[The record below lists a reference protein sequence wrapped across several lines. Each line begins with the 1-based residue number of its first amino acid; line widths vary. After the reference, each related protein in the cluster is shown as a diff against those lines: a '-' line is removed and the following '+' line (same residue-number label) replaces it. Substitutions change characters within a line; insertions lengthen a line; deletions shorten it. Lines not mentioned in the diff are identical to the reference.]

1 MNLLAIMKTDNH
13 FSSKVFSKSL
23 FYIKLLITNYL
34 EKNRNRKGIWSTTI
48 KKIINNNNSNSFSH
62 LPLSF
67 FYIYIKYSSSK
78 GYSLE
83 KT

>member
-1 MNLLAIMKTDNH
+1 MKTDNH

-48 KKIINNNNSNSFSH
+48 KNIINNNNSNSFSH

>member
-1 MNLLAIMKTDNH
+1 MKKQYDINI
-13 FSSKVFSKSL
+13 KYFSKSV

-34 EKNRNRKGIWSTTI
+34 EKNRNRKGIWSTAT
-48 KKIINNNNSNSFSH
+48 KNIINNNNSNSFSH

-78 GYSLE
+78 GYSVE
-83 KT
+83 KL

>member
-1 MNLLAIMKTDNH
+1 MKTDNH
-13 FSSKVFSKSL
+13 ISSKVFSKSL
-23 FYIKLLITNYL
+23 FYIKILITNYL

-48 KKIINNNNSNSFSH
+48 KNIINNNNSNSFRH
-62 LPLSF
+62 LPLSL

>member
-13 FSSKVFSKSL
+13 FSSKFFSKSL

-48 KKIINNNNSNSFSH
+48 KNIINNNNSNSFSH

>member
-48 KKIINNNNSNSFSH
+48 KNIINNNNSNSFSH

>member
-1 MNLLAIMKTDNH
+1 MNLLAIMKIDNH

-48 KKIINNNNSNSFSH
+48 KNIINNNNSNSFSH

>member
-1 MNLLAIMKTDNH
+1 MKIDNH
-13 FSSKVFSKSL
+13 ISSKVFSKSL

-34 EKNRNRKGIWSTTI
+34 EKNRNRKGIWQTTI
-48 KKIINNNNSNSFSH
+48 KNIINNNNRNSFSY
-62 LPLSF
+62 LPLSL
-67 FYIYIKYSSSK
+67 FYFYIKYSSSK

>member
-1 MNLLAIMKTDNH
+1 MKINNH
-13 FSSKVFSKSL
+13 FNSKVFSKSL

-34 EKNRNRKGIWSTTI
+34 EKNRNRKGIWQITTKNII
-48 KKIINNNNSNSFSH
+48 KNNNRNSFSH

>member
-1 MNLLAIMKTDNH
+1 MKTDNH
-13 FSSKVFSKSL
+13 INSKVFSKSL

-34 EKNRNRKGIWSTTI
+34 EKNRNRKGIWQTTI
-48 KKIINNNNSNSFSH
+48 KNIIKNNNSNSFNH

>member
-1 MNLLAIMKTDNH
+1 MKKDNH
-13 FSSKVFSKSL
+13 FNIKVFSKSL

-34 EKNRNRKGIWSTTI
+34 EKNRNRKGIWQTTI
-48 KKIINNNNSNSFSH
+48 KNIINNNNRNSFRH
-62 LPLSF
+62 LLLSF
-67 FYIYIKYSSSK
+67 FYFYIKYSSSK

>member
-13 FSSKVFSKSL
+13 FSSKVFSKSF

-34 EKNRNRKGIWSTTI
+34 EKNRNRKGIWQTTI
-48 KKIINNNNSNSFSH
+48 KNIINNNNSNSFSH

>member
-1 MNLLAIMKTDNH
+1 MNLIAIMKTDNH
-13 FSSKVFSKSL
+13 ISSKVFSKSV

-34 EKNRNRKGIWSTTI
+34 EKNRNRKGIWQTTI
-48 KKIINNNNSNSFSH
+48 KNIINNNNSNSFSH

>member
-1 MNLLAIMKTDNH
+1 MNLIAIMKTDNH
-13 FSSKVFSKSL
+13 INSKVFSKIL

-34 EKNRNRKGIWSTTI
+34 EKNRNRKGIWQTTT
-48 KKIINNNNSNSFSH
+48 KNIINNNNRNSFSH

-67 FYIYIKYSSSK
+67 FYFYIKYSSSK

>member
-1 MNLLAIMKTDNH
+1 MKKDNH
-13 FSSKVFSKSL
+13 FNIKVFSKSL

-34 EKNRNRKGIWSTTI
+34 EKSRNRKGIWQTTI
-48 KKIINNNNSNSFSH
+48 KNIINNNNRNSFRH

>member
-1 MNLLAIMKTDNH
+1 MNLLAIMKIDNH

-48 KKIINNNNSNSFSH
+48 KNIINNNNRNSFSH

-67 FYIYIKYSSSK
+67 FYFYIKYSSSK
-78 GYSLE
+78 DYSLE

>member
-1 MNLLAIMKTDNH
+1 MNLLAIMKIDNH
-13 FSSKVFSKSL
+13 FSGKVFSKSL

-48 KKIINNNNSNSFSH
+48 KNIINNNNSNSFSH

>member
-1 MNLLAIMKTDNH
+1 MNLLAIMKIDNH
-13 FSSKVFSKSL
+13 IISKVFSKRL

-34 EKNRNRKGIWSTTI
+34 EKNRNRKGIWQTTI
-48 KKIINNNNSNSFSH
+48 KNIINNNNRNSFSH
-62 LPLSF
+62 LPFSF
-67 FYIYIKYSSSK
+67 FYFYIKYSSSK

>member
-1 MNLLAIMKTDNH
+1 MKTDNH
-13 FSSKVFSKSL
+13 FNNKVFSKSL

-48 KKIINNNNSNSFSH
+48 KNIINNNNRNSFSH

>member
-1 MNLLAIMKTDNH
+1 MNLIAIMKTDNH

-34 EKNRNRKGIWSTTI
+34 EKNRNRKGIWQTTI
-48 KKIINNNNSNSFSH
+48 KNIINNNNRNSFSH

-67 FYIYIKYSSSK
+67 FYFYIKYSSSK
-78 GYSLE
+78 GYSVE

>member
-1 MNLLAIMKTDNH
+1 MNLLAIMKIDNH

-48 KKIINNNNSNSFSH
+48 KKIINNNNSNSFRH

>member
-1 MNLLAIMKTDNH
+1 MNLIAIMKTDNH

-34 EKNRNRKGIWSTTI
+34 EKNRNRKGIWQTTI
-48 KKIINNNNSNSFSH
+48 KNIINNNNRNSFSH

-67 FYIYIKYSSSK
+67 FYFYIKYSSSK

>member
-1 MNLLAIMKTDNH
+1 MKTDNH

-48 KKIINNNNSNSFSH
+48 KNIINNNNSNSFSH

-67 FYIYIKYSSSK
+67 FYFYIKYSSSK

>member
-1 MNLLAIMKTDNH
+1 MNLIAIMKKDNH
-13 FSSKVFSKSL
+13 FNIKVFSKSL

-34 EKNRNRKGIWSTTI
+34 EKSRNRKGIWQTTI
-48 KKIINNNNSNSFSH
+48 KNIINNNNRNSFRH

>member
-1 MNLLAIMKTDNH
+1 MNLIAIMKKDNH
-13 FSSKVFSKSL
+13 FNIKVFSKSL

-34 EKNRNRKGIWSTTI
+34 EKNRNRKGIWQTTI
-48 KKIINNNNSNSFSH
+48 KNIINNNNRNSFRH

-67 FYIYIKYSSSK
+67 FYFYIKYSSSK

>member
-1 MNLLAIMKTDNH
+1 MNLIAIMKTDNH

>member
-34 EKNRNRKGIWSTTI
+34 EKNRNRKGIWQTTI
-48 KKIINNNNSNSFSH
+48 KNIINNNNSNSFSH

>member
-1 MNLLAIMKTDNH
+1 MKIDNH
-13 FSSKVFSKSL
+13 FNSKVFSKSL

-34 EKNRNRKGIWSTTI
+34 EKNRNRKGIWSTAT
-48 KKIINNNNSNSFSH
+48 KNIINNNNRNSFSH

-67 FYIYIKYSSSK
+67 FYFYIKYSSSK
-78 GYSLE
+78 GYSVE

>member
-1 MNLLAIMKTDNH
+1 MNLIAIMKIDNH

-34 EKNRNRKGIWSTTI
+34 EKNRNRKGIWQTTI
-48 KKIINNNNSNSFSH
+48 KNIINNNNRNSFSH

-67 FYIYIKYSSSK
+67 FYFYIKYSSSK

>member
-1 MNLLAIMKTDNH
+1 MKIDNH

-48 KKIINNNNSNSFSH
+48 KNIINNNNSNSFSH

>member
-1 MNLLAIMKTDNH
+1 MNLIAIMKIDNH
-13 FSSKVFSKSL
+13 FNSKVFSKSL

-34 EKNRNRKGIWSTTI
+34 EKSRNRKGIWQTTI
-48 KKIINNNNSNSFSH
+48 KNIIKNNNRNSFSH

-67 FYIYIKYSSSK
+67 FYFYIKYSSSK

>member
-1 MNLLAIMKTDNH
+1 MKTDNH

>member
-1 MNLLAIMKTDNH
+1 MKTDNH

-34 EKNRNRKGIWSTTI
+34 EKNRNRKGIWQTTI
-48 KKIINNNNSNSFSH
+48 KNIINNNNSNSFSH

>member
-1 MNLLAIMKTDNH
+1 MNHLVIMKTDKH
-13 FSSKVFSKSL
+13 FNSKVFSKSL

-34 EKNRNRKGIWSTTI
+34 EKNRNRKGIWQTTI
-48 KKIINNNNSNSFSH
+48 KNIIKNNNRNSFSH

>member
-1 MNLLAIMKTDNH
+1 MKTDNH
-13 FSSKVFSKSL
+13 ISSKVFSKSF

-34 EKNRNRKGIWSTTI
+34 EKNRNRKGIWQTAT
-48 KKIINNNNSNSFSH
+48 KNIINNNNRNSFSH

-67 FYIYIKYSSSK
+67 FYFYIKYSSSK